1 MPLTICHI
9 LEIKW
14 VDAKLILI
22 LNVFF
27 EKENITQDAA
37 NSEIHFKREICEKF
51 DKLYNEYE
59 FIRFFFVV
67 IKGAKP
73 VT

>member
-1 MPLTICHI
+1 MYFKSTICHI

-37 NSEIHFKREICEKF
+37 NSEIHFKREICENSINYIMSMNLS
-51 DKLYNEYE
+51 D
-59 FIRFFFVV
+59 FFS
-67 IKGAKP
+67 
-73 VT
+73 